1 MATRDLALR
10 LTFGALLT
18 AYVAPL
24 GYIALVTTPAYVS
37 FPYFSVYIV
46 PTVVA
51 MLGLALLL
59 SARAVRP
66 MAWIVVAMLGAWLLE
81 NVGSIFWR
89 LVQWERLEG
98 AGFGDALLG
107 ALEQSGSRAPYWL
120 AILAPLVVAIACL
133 RFTSSNRARGSAP
146 QPR

>member
-1 MATRDLALR
+1 MSLRNPTRLAL
-10 LTFGALLT
+10 GALLT

-24 GYIALVTTPAYVS
+24 GYIAIVSTPAYVQ

-66 MAWIVVAMLGAWLLE
+66 MALMVAGVLGLWLAE

-89 LVQWERLEG
+89 LMQWERWQG
-98 AGFGDALLG
+98 ADLGDALLG

-120 AILAPLVVAIACL
+120 AILAPLLAALACL
-133 RFTSSNRARGSAP
+133 RLTRTRAS
-146 QPR
+146 

>member
-1 MATRDLALR
+1 MPVLEQKALR
-10 LTFGALLT
+10 RLFFWLGAVLS

-24 GYIALVTTPAYVS
+24 GYVALVTTPAYVR

-46 PTVVA
+46 PAVVS

-66 MAWIVVAMLGAWLLE
+66 MAWIVVSVLGVWLLE

-98 AGFGDALLG
+98 AGFGDAFLG
-107 ALEQSGSRAPYWL
+107 ALDQSGSRAPYWL
-120 AILAPLVVAIACL
+120 AILAPLLVAVACL
-133 RFTSSNRARGSAP
+133 RLTRARVG
-146 QPR
+146 